1 MAVRVPSNTLSAI
14 VEGRIVRSEK
24 TSRRSRRE
32 DGEESRF
39 GEVLLRKGAS
49 RFHPQI
55 RVANKCN
62 NWVFRFNKRIQ
73 MTLFYSEKF
82 RLGA

>member
-14 VEGRIVRSEK
+14 VEGRIVRSENNIK
-24 TSRRSRRE
+24 KVEER
-32 DGEESRF
+32 GEESRF